1 MLICIPEVLSKQQ
14 VAFFRETMA
23 AADWEDGRTTA
34 GSQSTLVKNNLQL
47 PQGGSTARAL
57 GEHVL
62 QALAECPAF
71 VSAALPHRIFPPL
84 FNRYRVG
91 QNFGLHVDNAIRAI
105 PGTPFR
111 IRTDLSCTLFLSEA
125 GDYDGGEL
133 VIADRVGSQEVKLA
147 AGDLVLYPSTSLHFV
162 REVTRGERVA
172 SFFWLQSMIR
182 DNLARALLFDLDQAI
197 QSLSNRLGAGDPACI
212 RLTGIYHNLIRIWAE
227 A

>member
-1 MLICIPEVLSKQQ
+1 MLICIPEVLTKQQ
-14 VAFFRETMA
+14 VAFFRETMS
-23 AADWEDGRTTA
+23 AADWEDGRATA
-34 GSQSTLVKNNLQL
+34 GSQSSLVKSNLQL
-47 PQGGSTARAL
+47 PQDSVAARGL

-62 QALAECPAF
+62 QALANSPAF
-71 VSAALPHRIFPPL
+71 VSAALPLKIFPPL
-84 FNRYRVG
+84 FNRYCIG
-91 QNFGLHVDNAIRAI
+91 HNFGLHVDNAIRGV
-105 PGTPFR
+105 PGAAVR

-125 GDYDGGEL
+125 EDYDGGEL
-133 VIADRVGSQEVKLA
+133 VIDDRVGQQEVKLA

-182 DNLARALLFDLDQAI
+182 DNVARALLFDLDQSI
-197 QSLSNRLGAGDPACI
+197 QSLSNRLSAGDPACV